1 MRIAAFIAALALPL
15 FAHAGEFTSLGSLT
29 QQQFRLLGEDLGAA
43 LSYKGVTPGT
53 PLGALGVDIGIA
65 VTDTSMEHS
74 EVFAIAGAGS
84 QSHVL
89 VPKLHVAKGL
99 PGGFDI
105 AAFAGGSGDV
115 GAGLFGGE
123 VRYTAFDGIAF
134 PAFAVRLSGTM
145 ATGMGDLRVSTASV
159 DAMLSKSFVVA
170 TPYIGGGVT
179 RVQAKALGTSLSTEK
194 FDQGR
199 VFGGVSVNLVGANF
213 VLELEKSGDNTS
225 ISAKVGMRF

>member
-1 MRIAAFIAALALPL
+1 MRIAVFIASTALPL
-15 FAHAGEFTSLGSLT
+15 AAHAGDFTSLGSLT

-43 LSYKGVTPGT
+43 FSYKGVTPGT

-65 VTDTSMEHS
+65 LTDTKMEHS

-84 QSHVL
+84 QAHVL

-99 PGGFDI
+99 PAGFDI
-105 AAFAGGSGDV
+105 AAFIGGSGDV
-115 GAGLFGGE
+115 GATLAGGE
-123 VRYTAFDGIAF
+123 IRYTAFDGIAL

-145 ATGMGDLRVSTASV
+145 SAGMGDLRVSTASV
-159 DAMLSKSFVVA
+159 DAMLSKSFVLA

-179 RVQAKALGTSLSTEK
+179 RAQVKASGTTLATEK

-199 VFGGVSVNLVGANF
+199 VFGGVNMNFVGANF
-213 VLELEKSGDNTS
+213 VLELEKAGDNTS

>member
-1 MRIAAFIAALALPL
+1 MRIAALLAAVVLPV
-15 FAHAGEFTSLGSLT
+15 FAHAGDFTSLGSLT
-29 QQQFRLLGEDLGAA
+29 QREFRLLGEDLGAA
-43 LSYKGVTPGT
+43 FSYKGVTPGT

-65 VTDTSMEHS
+65 LTDTSMEHGD
-74 EVFAIAGAGS
+74 VFAIAGAGS

-123 VRYTAFDGIAF
+123 LRYTAFDGIAL

-159 DAMLSKSFVVA
+159 DALLSKSFVV
-170 TPYIGGGVT
+170 V
-179 RVQAKALGTSLSTEK
+179 
-194 FDQGR
+194 
-199 VFGGVSVNLVGANF
+199 
-213 VLELEKSGDNTS
+213 
-225 ISAKVGMRF
+225 